1 MRNFSRTACLLILA
15 VAASHAVA
23 QSNSLPT
30 NPTPDAQTIQ
40 SASVTPVPIPGRS
53 VSLDTSARNMP
64 EDNALQSGASASS
77 AANPSTL
84 TGEPICG
91 FKHIGTCIANL
102 GEDER
107 GIFTSPLHIK
117 PKDAYWLA
125 PLGASTGLAL
135 AYDGDASAT
144 LGHDQGRINTAGNIS
159 NMGEFW
165 ATGGESAG
173 IYFLGLYRKSP
184 KLAETGRLAA
194 ESILAS
200 GTVTL
205 ATKLV
210 TNRER
215 PRDGN
220 GQGGFWTNPP
230 SGYTWDSSFPSGHAT
245 ASMALA
251 RVVAGEYPH
260 WYVMVPAYGFAET
273 VSICRVLALA
283 HFPSDVIVGQAF
295 GFLSAS
301 YVLNHRSLYRPGA
314 KKTLTSRLLGS
325 VNPVMDARTHTLGA
339 SMEIPLG
346 R

>member
-1 MRNFSRTACLLILA
+1 MRQSSLIAGFLLFACTAA
-15 VAASHAVA
+15 YP
-23 QSNSLPT
+23 QNSNLPS
-30 NPTPDAQTIQ
+30 NPTPDLRSFSTAT
-40 SASVTPVPIPGRS
+40 ATPVEAASLIANNP
-53 VSLDTSARNMP
+53 VSIQNATTTPDTSA
-64 EDNALQSGASASS
+64 QSTNSTSMSADQ
-77 AANPSTL
+77 
-84 TGEPICG
+84 PICG
-91 FKHIGTCIANL
+91 FKHLGICISNL
-102 GEDER
+102 GEDEK
-107 GIFTSPLHIK
+107 GIFTSPLRIQ

-144 LGHDQGRINTAGNIS
+144 LGHDQGRINTASNIS
-159 NMGEFW
+159 NIGEFW

-200 GTVTL
+200 GSVTL
-205 ATKLV
+205 VTKLA
-210 TNRER
+210 TDRQR
-215 PRDGN
+215 PREGN
-220 GQGGFWTNPP
+220 GQGDFWTNRPK
-230 SGYTWDSSFPSGHAT
+230 GWTWDSSFPSGHAT

-260 WYVMVPAYGFAET
+260 WYVMLPAYGFAET
-273 VSICRVLALA
+273 VAIGRVLALA
-283 HFPSDVIVGQAF
+283 HFPSDVIVGQTF
-295 GFLSAS
+295 GFLSAT

-314 KKTLTSRLLGS
+314 KKTLTSRILGS
-325 VNPVMDARTHTLGA
+325 VDPVMDARTHTIGA

>member
-1 MRNFSRTACLLILA
+1 MAEAA
-15 VAASHAVA
+15 VRFQTPASSLGADTVNASQAPAASA
-23 QSNSLPT
+23 QHSQT
-30 NPTPDAQTIQ
+30 DQTI
-40 SASVTPVPIPGRS
+40 
-53 VSLDTSARNMP
+53 
-64 EDNALQSGASASS
+64 
-77 AANPSTL
+77 
-84 TGEPICG
+84 CG
-91 FKHIGTCIANL
+91 IKHLGTCIANL
-102 GEDER
+102 SEDER
-107 GIFTSPLHIK
+107 GIFTSPLRTQ

-125 PLGASTGLAL
+125 PLGAATGLAF
-135 AYDGDASAT
+135 AYDDDAAAK
-144 LGHDQGRINTAGNIS
+144 LGHDQDRINTAGSIS

-173 IYFLGLYRKSP
+173 IYFLGLYRKNP

-200 GTVTL
+200 GTVTGAL
-205 ATKLV
+205 KLV

-215 PRDGN
+215 PREGN
-220 GQGGFWTNPP
+220 GKGDFWTNPP

-283 HFPSDVIVGQAF
+283 HFPSDVLVGQAI

-301 YVLNHRSLYRPGA
+301 YILDHRSLYRPGA
-314 KKTLTSRLLGS
+314 KKTLASRFIGS
-325 VNPVMDARTHTLGA
+325 VDPVLDPRTQTIGA
-339 SMEIPLG
+339 SMRIPFG

>member
-1 MRNFSRTACLLILA
+1 MRQPSLIAGFFLLVCTATY
-15 VAASHAVA
+15 A
-23 QSNSLPT
+23 QNTNLPANPAPSSL
-30 NPTPDAQTIQ
+30 
-40 SASVTPVPIPGRS
+40 SASAVTPVDVAGLAVGDSASISNATTP
-53 VSLDTSARNMP
+53 DTSAQ
-64 EDNALQSGASASS
+64 AATTASMQ
-77 AANPSTL
+77 

-91 FKHIGTCIANL
+91 FEHLVICIENL
-102 GEDER
+102 GEDEK
-107 GIFTSPLHIK
+107 GIFTSPLRIQ

-125 PLGASTGLAL
+125 PLGASTGLAI
-135 AYDGDASAT
+135 AYDSDASAT
-144 LGHDQGRINTAGNIS
+144 LGHDQGRINTASDIS
-159 NMGEFW
+159 DMGEFW

-173 IYFLGLYRKSP
+173 IYVLGLYRKDP
-184 KLAETGRLAA
+184 KLTETGRLAA
-194 ESILAS
+194 EAILDS

-220 GQGGFWTNPP
+220 GQGDFWTNPP
-230 SGYTWDSSFPSGHAT
+230 TGYTWDSSFPSDHAT

-283 HFPSDVIVGQAF
+283 HFPSDVIVGQAI
-295 GFLSAS
+295 GFLSAN

-325 VNPVMDARTHTLGA
+325 VNPVMDARTRTIGA
-339 SMEIPLG
+339 SMQIPLG

>member
-1 MRNFSRTACLLILA
+1 MNAPLRRPSLIAAFLF
-15 VAASHAVA
+15 VAFTISYAH
-23 QSNSLPT
+23 
-30 NPTPDAQTIQ
+30 AQT
-40 SASVTPVPIPGRS
+40 G
-53 VSLDTSARNMP
+53 D
-64 EDNALQSGASASS
+64 ENANLPP
-77 AANPSTL
+77 NPSPTLQAAPTASLIPVDVASL
-84 TGEPICG
+84 TGEDSVSIQNSTPTPSTQSAVSTQEGQPICG
-91 FKHIGTCIANL
+91 FKHLGTCIANL
-102 GEDER
+102 GEDEK
-107 GIFTSPLHIK
+107 GIFTSPLRAQ

-125 PLGASTGLAL
+125 PLGAATGLAL
-135 AYDGDASAT
+135 AYDADASAT
-144 LGHDQGRINTAGNIS
+144 LGHDQGRINTASSIS
-159 NMGEFW
+159 NIGEFW

-173 IYFLGLYRKSP
+173 IYFLGLYRQDP

-194 ESILAS
+194 ESILDS

-220 GQGGFWTNPP
+220 GHGDFWTNRPQ
-230 SGYTWDSSFPSGHAT
+230 GWTWDSSFPSGHAT

-301 YVLNHRSLYRPGA
+301 YVLNHRALYRPGA
-314 KKTLTSRLLGS
+314 KRTLTSRLLGS
-325 VNPVMDARTHTLGA
+325 VDPVMDPRTHTIGA
-339 SMEIPLG
+339 SMEISLG

>member
-1 MRNFSRTACLLILA
+1 MRPSSLIAGFLLLACAA
-15 VAASHAVA
+15 VYA
-23 QSNSLPT
+23 QNTDLPSNPSPDLRSLPT
-30 NPTPDAQTIQ
+30 ATAMPVDVASLTAEN
-40 SASVTPVPIPGRS
+40 SASIQNATTP
-53 VSLDTSARNMP
+53 DTSAQTAN
-64 EDNALQSGASASS
+64 SASMS
-77 AANPSTL
+77 ADQ
-84 TGEPICG
+84 PICG
-91 FKHIGTCIANL
+91 FKHIGICISNL
-102 GEDER
+102 GEDEK
-107 GIFTSPLHIK
+107 GIFTSPLRIQ

-135 AYDGDASAT
+135 AYDADASAT
-144 LGHDQGRINTAGNIS
+144 LGHDQSRINTAGNIS
-159 NMGEFW
+159 NMGEFF

-173 IYFLGLYRKSP
+173 IYFLGLYRKDP

-194 ESILAS
+194 ESILDS

-220 GQGGFWTNPP
+220 GHGDFWTNPP
-230 SGYTWDSSFPSGHAT
+230 TGYTWDSSFPSGHAT

-283 HFPSDVIVGQAF
+283 HFPSDVIVGQAI
-295 GFLSAS
+295 GFLSAN

-314 KKTLTSRLLGS
+314 KKTLASRLLGS
-325 VNPVMDARTHTLGA
+325 VDPVMDARTHTIGA
-339 SMEIPLG
+339 SMQIPLG

>member
-1 MRNFSRTACLLILA
+1 MRPSSLIAGFLLFASTAI
-15 VAASHAVA
+15 HA
-23 QSNSLPT
+23 QNSNLPANPSPQLRSLPT
-30 NPTPDAQTIQ
+30 PTVLPVDVASLTTEDSASIQNATTPNTSEQ
-40 SASVTPVPIPGRS
+40 SASAASI
-53 VSLDTSARNMP
+53 
-64 EDNALQSGASASS
+64 QSDK
-77 AANPSTL
+77 
-84 TGEPICG
+84 PICG
-91 FKHIGTCIANL
+91 FKHLGTCIANL
-102 GEDER
+102 GEDDK
-107 GIFTSPLHIK
+107 GIFTSPLHIQ

-125 PLGASTGLAL
+125 PLGASTGLAI
-135 AYDGDASAT
+135 AYDADASAT
-144 LGHDQGRINTAGNIS
+144 LGHDQSRINTASNIS
-159 NMGEFW
+159 NIGEFW

-184 KLAETGRLAA
+184 KLTETGRLAA
-194 ESILAS
+194 EAILDS

-220 GQGGFWTNPP
+220 GHGDFWTNPP
-230 SGYTWDSSFPSGHAT
+230 TGWTWDSSFPSGHAT

-251 RVVAGEYPH
+251 RVVAGEYPR

-273 VSICRVLALA
+273 VAIGRVLALA
-283 HFPSDVIVGQAF
+283 HFPSDVIVGQAI

-325 VNPVMDARTHTLGA
+325 VDPVMDARTHTIGA
-339 SMEIPLG
+339 SLQIPLG